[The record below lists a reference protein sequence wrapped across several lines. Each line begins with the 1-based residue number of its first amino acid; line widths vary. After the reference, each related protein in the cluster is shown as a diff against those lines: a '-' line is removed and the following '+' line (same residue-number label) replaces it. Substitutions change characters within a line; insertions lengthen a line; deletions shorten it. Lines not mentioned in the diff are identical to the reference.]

1 VRKSLGRFRPRH
13 PVLGATGSRVALPL
27 AKWYFRR
34 KQIHRSTSHF
44 AAERRKELVAKLA
57 HGETAYLAGISI
69 GGFHNSGVALI
80 EVSPDAGLRII
91 CNNEEERFAGRKH
104 ANNYPSASLEALT
117 DIMRRLGI
125 SPERI
130 VAWLGTYDYP
140 LLVATGIRSMLEEF
154 PASMHLMFQDPSPT
168 FDGNHFRAGI
178 CAPVRLGQ
186 LFGLGSAVP
195 IVGMAHHDNH
205 AWFSYL
211 VSPFARDPQPVVIAV
226 IDGSGDF
233 ASISLYLGENGTVRQ
248 IRTNGSVFDSLGMFY
263 SVISSTQGGWTALSS
278 EGRYMGAAAYGDM
291 NRSTNCFYP
300 CLRNIFSLQPYG
312 DVRLN
317 RLLANWPRH
326 MLRKPYTPEL
336 ISILGP
342 PIAPEDMWNPDAV
355 LRVEDIHHHPN
366 TQERLDKA
374 AATQMVFEDA
384 LIHIIDCLIRKTGSD
399 RLVLTGGAA
408 LNAVANMRLL
418 EKFDEDYYSRVVGRA
433 TTQLHLWVPPV
444 PGDAGA
450 TLGAAYAFAAS
461 VGAGFGTPL
470 KHAFYCGCG
479 ASISE
484 ILAALKRA
492 ADLAWIVV
500 GNASHRSGIDVIAD
514 LIAFIT
520 ARDGI
525 VGIFQGSAETG
536 PRALGHRSIVA
547 NACNLRT
554 RDLLNERVKHRERI
568 RPLAPMATLT
578 AAKDLFELS
587 DGGSDDDYNAYNYMV
602 LTARAK
608 PHARLQ
614 VPAVIHAD
622 GTARLQIVREE
633 TDAVTF
639 AYLKALGRRT
649 GVEVAVNTSFNVA
662 APIAQSPV
670 QALDTLR
677 RANGMDGVFIFSD
690 DGPVVVAWAKEPRTG
705 VGGRIRKWVI
715 DWRLE
720 TGASAEA

>member
-1 VRKSLGRFRPRH
+1 MRSGISGGSKFIGQRAISRPN
-13 PVLGATGSRVALPL
+13 GG
-27 AKWYFRR
+27 
-34 KQIHRSTSHF
+34 
-44 AAERRKELVAKLA
+44 KELVAKLA
-57 HGETAYLAGISI
+57 RGETAYLAGISI

-91 CNNEEERFAGRKH
+91 CNNEEERFSGRKH

-140 LLVATGIRSMLEEF
+140 LLVATGIRSVLEEF

-168 FDGNHFRAGI
+168 FDGNQFREGI

-211 VSPFARDPQPVVIAV
+211 VSPFARDPQPVMIAV

-233 ASISLYLGENGTVRQ
+233 ASISLYLGENGTIRQ

-291 NRSTNCFYP
+291 NRSTNRFYP
-300 CLRNIFSLQPYG
+300 RLRNIFSLQPNG
-312 DVRLN
+312 DVHLN
-317 RLLANWPRH
+317 RSLANWPRH

-384 LIHIIDCLIRKTGSD
+384 LIHIVDCLIRTTGSD

-418 EKFDEDYYSRVVGRA
+418 EKFDESYYSRVVGRA

-450 TLGAAYAFAAS
+450 TVGAAYAFAAS

-479 ASISE
+479 SSISE
-484 ILAALKRA
+484 ILAALKSA
-492 ADLAWIVV
+492 ADLAWMVV
-500 GNASHRSGIDVIAD
+500 GNASHRSGIDAIAD
-514 LIAFIT
+514 LMAFIT

-547 NACNLRT
+547 NACNPRT
-554 RDLLNERVKHRERI
+554 RDFLNARVKHREQI

-622 GTARLQIVREE
+622 GTARLQIVRED

-705 VGGRIRKWVI
+705 VGGRIRKWVV

>member
-1 VRKSLGRFRPRH
+1 MRKSLGRFRPRH
-13 PVLGATGSRVALPL
+13 PLLGATGSRVAVPF
-27 AKWYFRR
+27 AEWYFRR
-34 KQIHRSTSHF
+34 KQIHRSTSHL
-44 AAERRKELVAKLA
+44 AAERRQELVAKLA
-57 HGETAYLAGISI
+57 RGETAYLAGISI

-80 EVSPDAGLRII
+80 EVRPEDGLRII
-91 CNNEEERFAGRKH
+91 CNNEEERFSGRKH
-104 ANNYPSASLEALT
+104 ANNYPSASLRALIDT
-117 DIMRRLGI
+117 MRSLGI

-140 LLVATGIRSMLEEF
+140 LLVATGIRSVLEEF

-168 FDGNHFRAGI
+168 FDRKQFKQGI

-186 LFGLGSAVP
+186 LFGRAGAVP
-195 IVGMAHHDNH
+195 IIGMAHHDNH

-211 VSPFARDPQPVVIAV
+211 VSPFARDARPVIIVV

-233 ASISLYLGENGTVRQ
+233 ASISFYLGENGTIRQ

-291 NRSTNCFYP
+291 SRSSNRFYP
-300 CLRNIFSLQPYG
+300 CLRNIFSLQPNG
-312 DVRLN
+312 DVHLN
-317 RLLANWPRH
+317 RSLANWPRH
-326 MLRKPYTPEL
+326 MLRRPYTPEL

-374 AATQMVFEDA
+374 AATQMVFEDS
-384 LIHIIDCLIRKTGSD
+384 LIHIIDWLIRATGSD

-418 EKFDEDYYSRVVGRA
+418 ENFDESYYSRVLGRR
-433 TTQLHLWVPPV
+433 TQLHLWVPPV

-450 TLGAAYAFAAS
+450 TVGAAYAFAAS
-461 VGAGFGTPL
+461 VGAGFGPPL
-470 KHAFYCGCG
+470 KHAFYCGR
-479 ASISE
+479 ASSISE
-484 ILAALKRA
+484 ILAALKSA
-492 ADLAWIVV
+492 TDLAWTVV
-500 GNASHRSGIDVIAD
+500 GNASHRSGIDAVAD
-514 LIAFIT
+514 LMAFIT

-525 VGIFQGSAETG
+525 IGIYQGSAETG

-547 NACNLRT
+547 NACNPRT
-554 RDLLNERVKHRERI
+554 RDFLNERVKHREQI

-587 DGGSDDDYNAYNYMV
+587 DGGSDDNYNAYNYMV

-622 GTARLQIVREE
+622 GTARLQIVRED

-677 RANGMDGVFIFSD
+677 RANGLDGVFIFSD

-705 VGGRIRKWVI
+705 VGGRIRQWVV

-720 TGASAEA
+720 TNASAEA